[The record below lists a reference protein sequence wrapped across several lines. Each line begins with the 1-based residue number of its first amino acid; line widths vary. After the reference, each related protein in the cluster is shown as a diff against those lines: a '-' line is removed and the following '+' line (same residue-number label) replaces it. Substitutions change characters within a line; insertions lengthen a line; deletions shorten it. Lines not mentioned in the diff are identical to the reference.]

1 MTQKAFELS
10 TSWNNSMNE
19 SPLSKKKMYN
29 LDDDIVDVIDSDD
42 GDSDIEFFKQTKKDQ
57 VIETVKDLP
66 HAEKETPVIIQQNLS
81 IQKDE
86 GISNHLAESSSIT
99 TMEVD
104 YQPNFAPTN
113 EMDYVPDY
121 FTPSNDYFD
130 DTPATPAKENVSQVK
145 GPSPKKVTKKSE
157 ESSAKG
163 KKKTPTK
170 TTSRTQSKNKSVNS
184 SYASS
189 ATATIDLDDGN
200 EANGK
205 QLAGTVVAKEA
216 ANGKKIKKRVVS
228 FVKSC
233 DLVNLEKQ
241 NLLAKA
247 YLQISFEDIK
257 LETIR
262 SVEMHVDDV
271 PTEAAQPLAKKDL
284 PKKMQPVSSSS
295 GATTLTVL
303 KPLEAAVDLT
313 KVSESTKNPTAKPT
327 QLNGSSTSRSTEM
340 NGNTGGFAGRNTNNL
355 RVNDQDI
362 SRDNRIDSRNNQRN
376 DYHPQQPAPPP
387 SSSRNDDWYS
397 RKSPPRADSSR
408 GDRSDDRWVV
418 DRRPDYGD
426 RAAPYDRYR
435 QRSRSRSRSRSPT
448 RKNPY
453 DNQRP
458 PIFESSRSSVP
469 PPASRSDWEEWER
482 RREREA
488 KEHSII
494 SQQREQARIERERE
508 RERAE
513 RGERSNPRPAP
524 YETSRSSYI
533 DSGRVSNPVPFLPSR
548 VVVDNGKRNEMEE
561 WERRREQESKDH
573 ASAAQKREQ
582 ARIERERVEK
592 ERFEKERRDR
602 EKAAEREK
610 TEKERL
616 EKERKEREKAVR
628 QKEAARLEKERAE
641 RLEKERIEKERLEKE
656 RKRKE
661 KEQRERERIE
671 REREEEQEKIRLLQE
686 DRIATQIFQQ
696 QRRDKAIEEYL
707 GAEDG
712 EIEEEPLATPVAK
725 EDQEQEDSRVTW
737 E

>member
-10 TSWNNSMNE
+10 TSWNNTMNE
-19 SPLSKKKMYN
+19 SPLSKKKIYN

-66 HAEKETPVIIQQNLS
+66 HAEKETPVISQQNL
-81 IQKDE
+81 IIEKDE
-86 GISNHLAESSSIT
+86 EISNHLAESSGIT
-99 TMEVD
+99 AMEVD
-104 YQPNFAPTN
+104 NQPNIAPTN

-130 DTPATPAKENVSQVK
+130 ETPATPIKENVSQVK
-145 GPSPKKVTKKSE
+145 GPSPKKVTKKPE
-157 ESSAKG
+157 ETSAKG
-163 KKKTPTK
+163 KKKAPTK
-170 TTSRTQSKNKSVNS
+170 MTSRSQSKNKSS
-184 SYASS
+184 I
-189 ATATIDLDDGN
+189 TATTDLDDGN
-200 EANGK
+200 EVNGK
-205 QLAGTVVAKEA
+205 QLAGTFVAKET

-233 DLVNLEKQ
+233 DLVNLERQ

-262 SVEMHVDDV
+262 SVEMDVNDD
-271 PTEAAQPLAKKDL
+271 PTEGAQPFAKKDL
-284 PKKMQPVSSSS
+284 PKKTQPVSSSS
-295 GATTLTVL
+295 SATTLTVL
-303 KPLEAAVDLT
+303 KPVEAVVDLT
-313 KVSESTKNPTAKPT
+313 KVPESTKHPTAKPS
-327 QLNGSSTSRSTEM
+327 QLNGSSTSRSIEM
-340 NGNTGGFAGRNTNNL
+340 NGNTGGFDGRNTSNL
-355 RVNDQDI
+355 RVSDQDI
-362 SRDNRIDSRNNQRN
+362 SRDNRVDSRKNQRN
-376 DYHPQQPAPPP
+376 DYYPQQPAPPP

-397 RKSPPRADSSR
+397 RKSPPRADGYR

-426 RAAPYDRYR
+426 RAAPYERNR
-435 QRSRSRSRSRSPT
+435 QRSRSRSRSPT

-458 PIFESSRSSVP
+458 PTFESSRFSV

-482 RREREA
+482 RRERES

-513 RGERSNPRPAP
+513 RGERSNPRPVP
-524 YETSRSSYI
+524 HETSRSSYI
-533 DSGRVSNPVPFLPSR
+533 DSGRVSNPVSSVTSR
-548 VVVDNGKRNEMEE
+548 VVLDNGKRNEMEE
-561 WERRREQESKDH
+561 WERRREQESNDH
-573 ASAAQKREQ
+573 AIAAQKREQ

-592 ERFEKERRDR
+592 ERFEKERKDR
-602 EKAAEREK
+602 ERAAEREK
-610 TEKERL
+610 VEKERF

-641 RLEKERIEKERLEKE
+641 RLEKERIEKDRLEKE
-656 RKRKE
+656 KRRKE
-661 KEQRERERIE
+661 KEQRERERLE
-671 REREEEQEKIRLLQE
+671 REREEELEKIRLLQE

-696 QRRDKAIEEYL
+696 QRRDKAIEDYL
-707 GAEDG
+707 GVEDG
-712 EIEEEPLATPVAK
+712 EVEEELLATPVAK
-725 EDQEQEDSRVTW
+725 EVQDQEQEDIRVTW